1 MNSPSFLTSADK
13 QKFEAIINE
22 LHAKIAEVVARLE
35 KLEGKPQS
43 NVNDSVG
50 TKQS

>member
-1 MNSPSFLTSADK
+1 VNSPSFPTSGDK
-13 QKFEAIINE
+13 QKFEAIIND
-22 LHAKIAEVVARLE
+22 LHNKIAELVARLE

-43 NVNDSVG
+43 NVSNSSG